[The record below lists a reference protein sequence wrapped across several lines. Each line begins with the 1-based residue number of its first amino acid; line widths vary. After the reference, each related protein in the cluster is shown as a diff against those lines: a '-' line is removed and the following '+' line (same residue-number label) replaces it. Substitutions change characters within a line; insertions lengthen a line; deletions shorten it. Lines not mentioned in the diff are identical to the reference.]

1 MTKPFATEYPQ
12 PKPKDR
18 IIAALDVPGADEARE
33 IVAEL
38 AGAVGA
44 FKIGSQLFTAAGP
57 DLVREFTSAGLK
69 VFLDLKFHDI
79 PNTVAMACVEAAR
92 LGVWMLNVHTM
103 GGSTMMKQAVSEV
116 RLACEKEVLARPLI
130 IGVTI
135 LTSSGEPEL
144 REIGIGSDVGS
155 QVEDLARLARM
166 SGLDGVVASPHEATR
181 IRKSVA
187 AGGDFV
193 IVTPG
198 IRPKSATNDDQ
209 KRVTTFMQAIKNG
222 SDYVVIGRP
231 IVKAED
237 RVAAVEQILGESE
250 SEQA

>member
-1 MTKPFATEYPQ
+1 
-12 PKPKDR
+12 
-18 IIAALDVPGADEARE
+18 
-33 IVAEL
+33 
-38 AGAVGA
+38 
-44 FKIGSQLFTAAGP
+44 
-57 DLVREFTSAGLK
+57 
-69 VFLDLKFHDI
+69 
-79 PNTVAMACVEAAR
+79 MACVEAAR